1 MAIRRFSIA
10 EPGVKSNKFWDQD
23 TAQGAIEPIA
33 TITLNAQNV
42 TTFQFT
48 SIPQTY
54 NDLMMVVS
62 ARNTT
67 TSTTISQII
76 PQFNNDGATTYSYT
90 VLRGTGSG
98 AVGSF
103 RSSNA
108 NFTYGGSTS
117 SGTSALGIFGSI
129 VFHILDYKNTTKFK
143 TLLERSAIDLNGS
156 GEVDL
161 AISTWRNTAA
171 INTISIGQ
179 SFGTVYAPG
188 STATLYGIKAGV

>member
-1 MAIRRFSIA
+1 MAIRRFSTA

-23 TAQGAIEPIA
+23 TQQGAIVPIA
-33 TITLNAQNV
+33 TITLDNPNT

-54 NDLMMVVS
+54 QDLMMVVF

-67 TSTTISQII
+67 TAITVSQII
-76 PQFNNDGATTYSYT
+76 PQFNNNGATDYSYT
-90 VLRGTGSG
+90 VLRGNGSS
-98 AVGSF
+98 ATSA
-103 RSSNA
+103 RSANA

-117 SGTSALGIFGSI
+117 SGNATAGVFGSI
-129 VFHILDYKNTTKFK
+129 VFHVLNYANTSTFK
-143 TLLERSAIDLNGS
+143 TLLERSAVDLNGS

-161 AISTWRNTAA
+161 AVSTWRQTAA
-171 INTISIGQ
+171 IHTISMGQ
-179 SFGTVYAPG
+179 SYGTVYVSG